1 MRLGG
6 VMYNTAITTLR
17 LRADDLMLFTFN
29 GVPHLT
35 EPELRT
41 FR

>member
-1 MRLGG
+1 MRLAGA
-6 VMYNTAITTLR
+6 MYNSAVTTLR
-17 LRADDLMLFTFN
+17 LRGDDLMLFTFN

-35 EPELRT
+35 DPPLRT